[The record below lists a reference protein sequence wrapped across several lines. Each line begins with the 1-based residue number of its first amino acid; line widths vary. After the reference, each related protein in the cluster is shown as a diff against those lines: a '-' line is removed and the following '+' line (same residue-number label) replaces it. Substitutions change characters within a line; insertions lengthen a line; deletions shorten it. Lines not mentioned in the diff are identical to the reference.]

1 VKLLRLHLQAFG
13 PFTDRWLDLGDGS
26 VGLHLVCG
34 PNEAGKS
41 STLRALTALRHG
53 IEMRS
58 PDDFVHPHP
67 AMRVGAVL
75 LDRDGREV
83 QVVRRKGRGQT
94 LSVRGAEGVFVPA
107 SADLEHQL
115 TGGLTRADHETL
127 YGLDHERLRQGGRA
141 LLAGEGDLGAA
152 LFEASAG
159 VRSLQTVVTQLEQ
172 EARRHFVPG
181 ARGTRG
187 RINEALRQHADQLA
201 ILRDVTLRPT
211 AWTDLQ
217 RVCEEA
223 GQALQTLLDTH
234 VRLDR
239 QARQWRE
246 RLAVAPLLVRLDQS
260 LQRCAELA
268 DAPRLGENAP
278 ASRSALQ
285 ASTAEQ
291 QQALAAVSDSVDR
304 HQRELAVLPSSSPA
318 VLLAATAIERL
329 VAQGET
335 LEQCQRDL
343 ADTAAEQVR
352 LEQRLAQQL
361 AAIDAHLSP
370 EALLSLAPTVVARAQ
385 AEAALSAR
393 AEAERALQ
401 QHCQTIQ
408 SRHGGA
414 GAAASGDGTFVP
426 VPVRTAADPARVAL
440 RGACD
445 AVVRAESVLARLT
458 ALPVEQTV
466 ARQRLA
472 AALSDL
478 GHGQIWSVALARAA
492 CPVLEVDIDHAVR
505 TDDDGRTRQ
514 SELALR
520 LAQIE
525 EALRGRE
532 AERAQLLSQGV
543 VPTADDVRAA
553 RIARDTAWAGLRAD
567 FTSGPSVAAGPALQ
581 GFEQTMRQADALAD
595 ALARDAGR
603 AAQLQAL
610 QRQIADL
617 ARDRQWRQTERGQLQ
632 AEQAARSSG
641 WQTRLQAAGLP
652 ALEPT
657 SLREWQARLRVVR
670 DAADQVERLELDA
683 QRAQAAADQVR
694 QGLWTALRAAGPA
707 AGAAVAEHTP
717 IATLL
722 ALARQCEDT
731 FAREEQAALTAAAEQ
746 ALRQEQRQR
755 EQREE
760 QRLLAEAE
768 ATAAALRPVH
778 DALRLP
784 GTADGVAARARLLEW
799 DQVRATVDQL
809 AQARLAH
816 ARAQR
821 VLADLVR
828 KAAELAAVLQGPPPP
843 GDLRHWIDD
852 LGRRLDEARRL
863 EGRRQVLAQALD
875 EAAGRRQ
882 HHLAALQQLAQAREA
897 LCTAAGVRTEAEL
910 PAAEERARLRRDA
923 EHLRDHVR
931 DLLAQGGWR
940 DEAAL
945 RALVGDVDLA
955 QAQAEAVQCEQ
966 ALADLAPRLD
976 AARQRDEA
984 ARRARDAID
993 SGDLAAQAR
1002 ESMEQAGAAVRAGLV
1017 PWMRARLAQALLAQ
1031 ALGQFRERA
1040 QGPILRAASTCFAA
1054 MTGGE
1059 YDRLQSEPGDDEHRP
1074 VLQIRRRD
1082 GRTLAVDGLSEGT
1095 RDQLYLAL
1103 RLAALQMH
1111 RERGT
1116 QLPLVLDDVLMT
1128 SDDDRA
1134 VRVLRMLADFAQGSQ
1149 VLVFTHHQHL
1159 LDLARRSL
1167 PASVLRCSTL

>member
-1 VKLLRLHLQAFG
+1 MKLLRLHLQAFG
-13 PFTDRWLDLGDGS
+13 PFTDRWLDLGDGA

-41 STLRALTALRHG
+41 STLRALTALRYG

-58 PDDFVHPHP
+58 TDDFVHDHP
-67 AMRVGAVL
+67 AMRLGAVL

-83 QVVRRKGRGQT
+83 SVVRRKGRGQT
-94 LSVRGAEGVFVPA
+94 LSVRGADGVLVPA

-115 TGGLTRADHETL
+115 TGGLSRADHESL

-159 VRSLQTVVTQLEQ
+159 VRSLQAVVTRLEQ

-187 RINEALRQHADQLA
+187 RINEALRQHAEHLA
-201 ILRDVTLRPT
+201 VLKDATLRPT
-211 AWTDLQ
+211 AWAELQ
-217 RVCEEA
+217 RTCDET

-234 VRLDR
+234 AGLDR

-268 DAPRLGENAP
+268 DAPRLGEDAT

-285 ASTAEQ
+285 ASTAEH
-291 QQALAAVSDSVDR
+291 QQALSAVSETVAR
-304 HQRELAVLPSSSPA
+304 HQRELETLPASSSA
-318 VLLAATAIERL
+318 VLLAAAAIERL
-329 VAQGET
+329 VAQGEA
-335 LEQCQRDL
+335 LDQCQRDI
-343 ADTAAEQVR
+343 AETAAEQAR

-361 AAIDAHLSP
+361 AAIDDLQAP
-370 EALLSLAPTVVARAQ
+370 ETLLRMAPTAVVRAQ
-385 AEAALSAR
+385 ADAALSAR

-401 QHCQTIQ
+401 QHRQAMQPRT
-408 SRHGGA
+408 GEA
-414 GAAASGDGTFVP
+414 GAAVLGDHPAALVRSAS
-426 VPVRTAADPARVAL
+426 DPARVAL
-440 RGACD
+440 RSACD
-445 AVVRAESVLARLT
+445 AVVRAESVLARLV
-458 ALPVEQTV
+458 ALPAEQTV

-472 AALSDL
+472 AALSEL
-478 GHGQIWSVALARAA
+478 GHGQVWSVARAREV
-492 CPVLEVDIDHAVR
+492 CPVLEVDIDQAVGAE
-505 TDDDGRTRQ
+505 DEGRTRQ
-514 SELALR
+514 RELALR

-532 AERAQLLSQGV
+532 AERTQLLSQGV

-553 RIARDTAWAGLRAD
+553 RIARDATWAGLRAD
-567 FTSGPSVAAGPALQ
+567 LSSGLSGVAGEALR
-581 GFEQTMRQADALAD
+581 GFEQAVRQADALAD

-617 ARDRQWRQTERGQLQ
+617 ARDRQLRQTELGQLQ
-632 AEQAARSSG
+632 AEQAARATA
-641 WQTRLQAAGLP
+641 WQARLHEAGLP
-652 ALEPT
+652 VLEPK

-670 DAADQVERLELDA
+670 TEADRVELLALEG
-683 QRAQAAADQVR
+683 QHAQAVADQVR
-694 QGLWTALRAAGPA
+694 LEL
-707 AGAAVAEHTP
+707 GAALQAAAPAFDGAAADDRTP

-722 ALARQCEDT
+722 ALARQREEH
-731 FAREEQAALTAAAEQ
+731 FAREEQAARTSAAEA
-746 ALRQEQRQR
+746 ALRQEQQQR
-755 EQREE
+755 EQRETL
-760 QRLLAEAE
+760 RLLAQVDAAE
-768 ATAAALRPVH
+768 TALRPVV
-778 DALRLP
+778 DALCLP
-784 GTADGVAARARLLEW
+784 GTADAVAARARLLEW
-799 DQVRATVDQL
+799 DQVRLTSDQL

-821 VLADLVR
+821 ALADLAR
-828 KAAELAAVLQGPPPP
+828 KATELASTLQEPAPPA
-843 GDLRHWIDD
+843 DLRHWLDE
-852 LGRRLDEARRL
+852 LARRLEEARRL

-875 EAAGRRQ
+875 EATGRRR
-882 HHLAALQQLAQAREA
+882 HHLAALQQLEQTRDA
-897 LCTAAGVRTEAEL
+897 LCAAAGVRTEVEL
-910 PAAEERARLRRDA
+910 PAAEERARLRREA
-923 EHLRDHVR
+923 EQLRDHVR

-945 RALVGDVDLA
+945 RTLVGDLDLA
-955 QAQAEAVQCEQ
+955 QAQTEAARCEQ

-984 ARRARDAID
+984 ARRQRDAID

-1002 ESMEQAGAAVRAGLV
+1002 ERMEEAGATVRSGLV
-1017 PWMRARLAQALLAQ
+1017 PWMRARLAQTLLAQ

-1040 QGPILRAASTCFAA
+1040 QGPILRAASTCFAT

-1074 VLQIRRRD
+1074 VLQIHRRD
-1082 GRTLAVDGLSEGT
+1082 GRALTVEGLSEGT

-1111 RERGT
+1111 RDRGT
-1116 QLPLVLDDVLMT
+1116 HLPLVLDDVLMT

-1159 LDLARRSL
+1159 LDLARLSL
-1167 PASVLRCSTL
+1167 PASALRCSTL